1 MFNEIID
8 NVHQKYKAKLY
19 LKCAKTAS
27 ERLDTTK
34 SQLKIKCL
42 GNMKANS
49 EGLKQGLNQH
59 SWRES

>member
-34 SQLKIKCL
+34 SQLKINVL
-42 GNMKANS
+42 
-49 EGLKQGLNQH
+49 EI
-59 SWRES
+59 